1 MTLNLNTVQRS
12 RGRAD
17 PWAEIDQMLGKYAK
31 NVGMT
36 MWQSS
41 EFRMP
46 VKFGKSRA
54 VLKVEVDRFFT
65 GAIKSLRIESTVVR
79 PTAKDPTGFDYAVSI
94 RIDRGHLESATE
106 CRAYIDYIS
115 KKPSHGVFSG
125 GDAIGIALGICRLI
139 RCDTVEVSDASSLPC
154 GTEKVSLR
162 RFRILSRGSGWYESK
177 GFKSAAEVLG
187 SAAYRRTIA
196 KLHKLP
202 LPQLIEKMT
211 GIDAIVRS
219 AIASPDRDVVRRMVV
234 AKHDMT
240 TEQPELISPPSVEHL
255 ASILANVSVALE
267 VMRDSKATIGTLGA
281 LMDRVMAADCLKA
294 RALVNALL
302 PWEDVYFVI
311 MVGPDGRPAP
321 KLPQLKAW
329 LFAWRASKMNPL
341 TMMGRDAMKN

>member
-1 MTLNLNTVQRS
+1 
-12 RGRAD
+12 
-17 PWAEIDQMLGKYAK
+17 
-31 NVGMT
+31 
-36 MWQSS
+36 
-41 EFRMP
+41 MP

-54 VLKVEVDRFFT
+54 VLKVDVDRLFT
-65 GAIKSLRIESTVVR
+65 GAIKSLTMGSTVVR
-79 PTAKDPTGFDYAVSI
+79 PTAKDPPGFDYAVSM
-94 RIDRGHLESATE
+94 RIDRGHMGDASE

-115 KKPSHGVFSG
+115 KKPSHGVLSG

-139 RCDTVEVSDASSLPC
+139 KCDTVEVSDASSLPC
-154 GTEKVSLR
+154 GTENVSLR

-177 GFKSAAEVLG
+177 GFKSVAEVLG
-187 SAAYRRTIA
+187 SAAYRRTVA

-211 GIDAIVRS
+211 AIDTIVRS

-234 AKHDMT
+234 AKHVMT
-240 TEQPELISPPSVEHL
+240 SEQPELISPPSVMHL

-267 VMRDSKATIGTLGA
+267 VMRDSKVTGTLGA
-281 LMDRVMAADCLKA
+281 LMDHVMAADCHKA

-302 PWEDVYFVI
+302 PWEDAYFVI

-329 LFAWRASKMNPL
+329 LFAWRASKINPL
-341 TMMGRDAMKN
+341 TLRVPIMVRQAVMKN